1 MACSI
6 KRFRGTGL
14 TGIYAVLYIYIYIYI
29 SFYISRL
36 FHSMYWYRYDRRPR
50 YKEQKTDLPT
60 TIFFKSPDSQLIT
73 LLFKVQVL
81 KETTKEQLWPYNST
95 CTKERNLGQICS
107 GHCLHM

>member
-1 MACSI
+1 MFYQAFSRDWADWDLCS
-6 KRFRGTGL
+6 L
-14 TGIYAVLYIYIYIYI
+14 VYIYI
-29 SFYISRL
+29 SLYISRL
-36 FHSMYWYRYDRRPR
+36 FHSMYWYRYDRRPG